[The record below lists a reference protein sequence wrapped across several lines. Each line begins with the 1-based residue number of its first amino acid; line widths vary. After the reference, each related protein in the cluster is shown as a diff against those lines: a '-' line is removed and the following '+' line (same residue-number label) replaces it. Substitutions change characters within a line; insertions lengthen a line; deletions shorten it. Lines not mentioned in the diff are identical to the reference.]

1 MGPCPSHELDMNLSS
16 RARKYSQGCKRGKA
30 LRSSLLEDFPEEMT
44 LRQDSEQGPSRQGDP
59 AGRGPHAALS
69 GLGKLG

>member
-1 MGPCPSHELDMNLSS
+1 MGPCPGHELDVDLSS
-16 RARKYSQGCKRGKA
+16 RARKHSQDCRRGTA
-30 LRSSLLEDFPEEMT
+30 LRSSLPEDFPEEVT
-44 LRQDSEQGPSRQGDP
+44 LRQDSEEGPSRKGDL